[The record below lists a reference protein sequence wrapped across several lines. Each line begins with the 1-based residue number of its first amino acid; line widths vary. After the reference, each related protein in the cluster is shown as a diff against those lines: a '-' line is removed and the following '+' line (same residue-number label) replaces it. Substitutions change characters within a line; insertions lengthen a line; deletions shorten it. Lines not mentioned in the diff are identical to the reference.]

1 MSYLQYQL
9 AVARQA
15 GLVGLAGGRRRA
27 AAARAASTT
36 SRMPVRHA
44 PVELPPSWLRS
55 ASRQRAAHTGRVV
68 ARSN

>member
-9 AVARQA
+9 AVTRPAE
-15 GLVGLAGGRRRA
+15 LVRRAEDRRRA
-27 AAARAASTT
+27 AAARAASTR